1 MTMRAPPLASMAAV
15 AAPSPDA
22 EPVTIAHKPSFDIRI
37 SSCDWSWS
45 FETHHIVPQNTCKSP
60 KTPLRGINAGGRPLP
75 SCRHCRGTRGH
86 RRLSWQ
92 WLFPIMRGKKR
103 RSRWLRDRKNEERRG
118 GEGEHC
124 PRDPGEDIFTSRRRA
139 NHQQRQERLLESA
152 AVAGADR
159 PRPAAA
165 GVPR

>member
-75 SCRHCRGTRGH
+75 SSRHFRGTRGH
-86 RRLSWQ
+86 RRLAWQ
-92 WLFPIMRGKKR
+92 WLFPILRGKKQ
-103 RSRWLRDRKNEERRG
+103 RSRLRPDPKNQEHPY
-118 GEGEHC
+118 GE
-124 PRDPGEDIFTSRRRA
+124 
-139 NHQQRQERLLESA
+139 LE
-152 AVAGADR
+152 
-159 PRPAAA
+159 PC
-165 GVPR
+165 